1 MCAFE
6 INSFFYTTGKQHILC
21 AIQSR
26 YTQVR
31 RRTSQNDLVLPMG
44 TLASAGTSMSIFC
57 TLYYLEIS
65 QQKVTA
71 NDNKIYI

>member
-1 MCAFE
+1 MSSKLDVVQFVLL
-6 INSFFYTTGKQHILC
+6 NSIDVFYTTGKRHILC

-44 TLASAGTSMSIFC
+44 TLASAGTSLSIFC

-65 QQKVTA
+65 Q
-71 NDNKIYI
+71 